1 MVGRQ
6 PAAVVAELIMSNPTP
21 LAGNP
26 SGPIARR
33 DSVAIRIARWIQTPA
48 IARDHFLGAAWV
60 TVLISLAFLPTI
72 LTGVPVASGE
82 HLRKIDRILAAS
94 PAPPVQTPSLVEE
107 FAALARHPMME
118 ASVYDPAFYWIDLPN
133 DVLQTDAFRHGELP
147 LWNPYS
153 GLGTPLLATGQT
165 AAFFPLKLIV
175 YLTSVA
181 SGYSAFL
188 ISRLWVAGIATY
200 GFGRSAGLG
209 HAGALLAA
217 TGYALSGFV
226 VTHFHNVESS
236 PATMLPVAFWAVE
249 RAIRTPQIWTS
260 VALGLALGLV
270 NISGHPEAA
279 LFCGIAAGAF
289 AIARV
294 VQVSAPDGLP
304 RWRRRLGQARRPVLA
319 LAGGAILGGAVTAIV
334 AVPLLERMSL
344 GAGSL
349 LSRPSAIP
357 WSEAGSNVLIPITLH
372 ALTALIDPQQQYNTY
387 VGPLTAILV
396 VVAIRYT
403 VSTPLVRTLVAVLF
417 GSIAMLLVSRD
428 AEVFQLLPVGLI
440 APYGMAPIS
449 FCLACL
455 AGCGLDWLGSRGDIK
470 DRLRTIAT
478 PIAGLALIDASIWE
492 LAHDGTRTPVSLI
505 ALSPIALLTAGVA
518 RKVYRVV
525 RRNAFAAQNVP
536 LRIARVE
543 AIIVATAIAVTTA
556 SLTSWG
562 ALVTYQDWI
571 RHSASGI
578 SVRDGQSEPVPWT
591 ARELTT
597 TGIWRLNR
605 ARTDA
610 EVFLPPKND
619 PPALKWW
626 DTDRVLPIT
635 EFARNDHAG
644 TISFAI
650 PGERFTG
657 AVSGAFHRIV
667 SPDVAW
673 WLAGE
678 TFICMVGIIILTIW
692 RIGRHVGI
700 GVVAMTGASLIAVA
714 SARNPPVTQFDFAPS
729 PAISWLQSKVPGERV
744 ASLSRDTLTPNVNA
758 IFGIRSTD
766 LQDPIQDCRYQA
778 LLRSLAVPATPRNCN
793 GQNQTNLTSADPRSM
808 RILGASILVES
819 REDADNTRRANGI
832 VAPAGFTIG
841 YEDADVTIY
850 RLTGGAQR
858 TRVTAAVLPLPITPR
873 ASLEAVIAHDFDPD
887 RSVVLEPD
895 NVPRWNISG
904 TTTNRRCDTSNILV
918 RRALE
923 TRPEQLSAMHS
934 RATITDEAWN
944 RITIQAES
952 DVDAF
957 LSIAESYFPGWQAT
971 VDNEPAPVCRGN
983 HAMMA
988 IPVPAGYTTVR
999 LRFT

>member
-1 MVGRQ
+1 
-6 PAAVVAELIMSNPTP
+6 MSNPTP

-188 ISRLWVAGIATY
+188 ISRLWVSGIATY

-270 NISGHPEAA
+270 IISGHPEAA
-279 LFCGIAAGAF
+279 LFGCIAAGAF

-294 VQVSAPDGLP
+294 VQVSAPDGPP

-349 LSRPSAIP
+349 LSRPPDTTWADAGRNVFIP
-357 WSEAGSNVLIPITLH
+357 TLLH
-372 ALTALIDPQQQYNTY
+372 ALSALVDPQQQYNTY
-387 VGPLTAILV
+387 VGPLAVMLAIIAVRHTSSRLLV
-396 VVAIRYT
+396 QALGLT
-403 VSTPLVRTLVAVLF
+403 
-417 GSIAMLLVSRD
+417 GSASIGMLLVSRES
-428 AEVFQLLPVGLI
+428 EVFTILPVGLNAFYGV
-440 APYGMAPIS
+440 APLS
-449 FCLACL
+449 LCLAML
-455 AGCGLDWLGSRGDIK
+455 AGAGLDWLVSRSSLAERI
-470 DRLRTIAT
+470 RPLALPTVLLAAIAT
-478 PIAGLALIDASIWE
+478 AIWE
-492 LAHDGTRTPVSLI
+492 LGHDGTRSPAI
-505 ALSPIALLTAGVA
+505 ALTSMPVILLTIIAVRRAYYAMHRTARGSMNLPRHVARIEASIVAAATGFALLALALWAMST
-518 RKVYRVV
+518 VY
-525 RRNAFAAQNVP
+525 QTW
-536 LRIARVE
+536 L
-543 AIIVATAIAVTTA
+543 
-556 SLTSWG
+556 G
-562 ALVTYQDWI
+562 Q
-571 RHSASGI
+571 SASGTAALE
-578 SVRDGQSEPVPWT
+578 SRSEPITWT
-591 ARELTT
+591 AKGRTS
-597 TGIWRLNR
+597 TGAWRLNIDHV
-605 ARTDA
+605 DA
-610 EVFLPPKND
+610 EVFLSPSSD
-619 PPALKWW
+619 APALKWW
-626 DTDRVLPIT
+626 DTDVLIPISDYT
-635 EFARNDHAG
+635 FDSEAG
-644 TISFAI
+644 AISFAI
-650 PGERFTG
+650 PGTSFNGIVR
-657 AVSGAFHRIV
+657 GAFHRIIT
-667 SPDVAW
+667 PEVAR
-673 WLAGE
+673 WLVAE
-678 TFICMVGIIILTIW
+678 IAFCIIAIATLSVW
-692 RIGRHVGI
+692 HHGRLLGI
-700 GVVAMTGASLIAVA
+700 GVVLITGASLASVT
-714 SARNPPVTQFDFAPS
+714 SARNPPVGRYEFAPS
-729 PAISWLQSKVPGERV
+729 PAISWLQREAPGERV
-744 ASLSRDTLTPNVNA
+744 ASLSRDTLTPNTNV

-793 GQNQTNLTSADPRSM
+793 GQNQTNLTSANPRAM
-808 RILGASILVES
+808 RILGSSILIQS
-819 REDADNTRRANGI
+819 RDDADSTLRAQGI
-832 VAPAGFTIG
+832 FAHAGFTIG
-841 YEDADVTIY
+841 YEDAHVTIY

-858 TRVTAAVLPLPITPR
+858 IRITTAILPLPITAR
-873 ASLEAVIAHDFDPD
+873 ASLEAVIAPDFDPD
-887 RSVVLEPD
+887 RSVVLELD
-895 NVPRWNISG
+895 NVPRWNSFG
-904 TTTNRRCDTSNILV
+904 ATTTRRCDTSNILV

-923 TRPEQLSAMHS
+923 TRPEQLSEMHS
-934 RATITDEAWN
+934 RATITDETWN

-983 HAMMA
+983 HAMMVV
-988 IPVPAGYTTVR
+988 PVPAGYTTVR

>member
-1 MVGRQ
+1 MF
-6 PAAVVAELIMSNPTP
+6 ETETS
-21 LAGNP
+21 
-26 SGPIARR
+26 PIKTRSKSLHAHYSQLRLTASR
-33 DSVAIRIARWIQTPA
+33 LNLWVQAPGT
-48 IARDHFLGAAWV
+48 ARDHVLGVAWITIV
-60 TVLISLAFLPTI
+60 ITMAFLPTI

-82 HLRKIDRILAAS
+82 HLRRMDRILAAS
-94 PAPPVQTPSLVEE
+94 PAPPVRTSSLVEE
-107 FAALARHPMME
+107 FAALVRHPMMG

-133 DVLQTDAFRHGELP
+133 DVLQADAFRHAELP
-147 LWNPYS
+147 LWNPYN

-209 HAGALLAA
+209 HAGALLAS

-236 PATMLPVAFWAVE
+236 PATMLPAMFWAIE
-249 RAIRTPQIWTS
+249 RATRAPSQRTLT
-260 VALGLALGLV
+260 VLGLSLGILAL
-270 NISGHPEAA
+270 SGHPESA
-279 LFCGIAAGAF
+279 LFCGIAGGIYS
-289 AIARV
+289 IARIIVKVAEPIVEDARAHRKDVCRV
-294 VQVSAPDGLP
+294 VA
-304 RWRRRLGQARRPVLA
+304 A
-319 LAGGAILGGAVTAIV
+319 LFGAAVIGITIASIV
-334 AVPLLERMSL
+334 AMPLLTRMSL

-357 WSEAGSNVLIPITLH
+357 WSEAGRNVLIPITLH
-372 ALTALIDPQQQYNTY
+372 ALSALIDPQQQYNTY

-403 VSTPLVRTLVAVLF
+403 LSTPLVRTLVAVLF

-428 AEVFQLLPVGLI
+428 SEVFQLLPVGLI
-440 APYGMAPIS
+440 APYGVAPIS

-455 AGCGLDWLGSRGDIK
+455 AGCGLDWLGSNGALKR
-470 DRLRTIAT
+470 RWRTIAA

-492 LAHDGTRTPVSLI
+492 LAHDGTRTPEPLI
-505 ALSPIALLTAGVA
+505 ALSPIVLLTAVVA
-518 RKVYRVV
+518 KKMYRVL
-525 RRNAFAAQNVP
+525 RCNAHGANILP
-536 LRIARVE
+536 LRIAQFE
-543 AIIVATAIAVTTA
+543 AIVVATAIAVTTA
-556 SLTSWG
+556 TLTAWG
-562 ALVTYQDWI
+562 SFAMYQDWI

-578 SVRDGQSEPVPWT
+578 SVRDGQSDPVPWT

-605 ARTDA
+605 ARSDA
-610 EVFLPPKND
+610 EVFLPPKNQ

-626 DTDRVLPIT
+626 DTDQMLPIT
-635 EFARNDHAG
+635 ELVRNDDTG
-644 TISFAI
+644 TIAFSI

-657 AVSGAFHRIV
+657 TISGAFHRIV
-667 SPDVAW
+667 SPDVGW

-678 TFICMVGIIILTIW
+678 TFICMVGITIFTIW
-692 RIGRHVGI
+692 RTGRHVGI
-700 GVVAMTGASLIAVA
+700 GVVAMTGVSLIAVA
-714 SARNPPVTQFDFAPS
+714 SARNPPVARFNFAPS
-729 PAISWLQSKVPGERV
+729 PAISWLQSTVPGERV

-778 LLRSLAVPATPRNCN
+778 LLRSLAVPTTPRNCN

-808 RILGASILVES
+808 RILGASVLVQS
-819 REDADNTRRANGI
+819 REDADKTRLANGI
-832 VAPAGFTIG
+832 TAPEGFTIG
-841 YEDADVTIY
+841 YEDDDVTIY

-858 TRVTAAVLPLPITPR
+858 VRVTTAITPLPSAAR
-873 ASLEAVIAHDFDPD
+873 ASLEAVIAPDFDPD
-887 RSVVLEPD
+887 RSVVVELD
-895 NVPRWNISG
+895 NVPRLGIFE
-904 TTTNRRCDTSNILV
+904 TAATRRCDASSVRI

-923 TRPEQLSAMHS
+923 TRPEQLSAVHS
-934 RATITDEAWN
+934 RATITEEGWN
-944 RITIQAES
+944 RITIQTES
-952 DVDAF
+952 DVAAF
-957 LSIAESYFPGWQAT
+957 LSVAESYFPGWQAT
-971 VDNEPAPVCRGN
+971 IDNDPAPVCRGN

-988 IPVPAGYTTVR
+988 IPIPAGPSMVHI
-999 LRFT
+999 RFR